1 VIGLL
6 AAAVLSASDAT
17 PPKLIPALVAAK
29 KKKKK
34 SSSSKSSSNTETSEG
49 IDLTAS
55 EPVTKTPESTATSDS
70 AEPVAEG
77 EVKKEEEASDGD
89 GPDFSVVTA
98 TTNGEGSNVIEA
110 AVGWPGVYA
119 GFWRGLL
126 SNIDVGARV
135 QFNWSPEGQLLAGAT
150 IAPGFKGLLLG
161 RMNLV
166 KVWKADVG
174 VEVAPGF
181 VVYLPPGVRPIWPG
195 VFFSV
200 AGLAS
205 MNVMEKL
212 NVGVRLETGVVG
224 IVGLGATIP
233 IFIGGGAEYALT
245 EQILLQARLKV
256 GAGIWTNGIGAAF
269 AFEGLLGAA
278 YKL

>member
-1 VIGLL
+1 MIAVL
-6 AAAVLSASDAT
+6 AAALLSASDAT
-17 PPKLIPALVAAK
+17 PPQLVPLLVTAK

-34 SSSSKSSSNTETSEG
+34 SASTRSTSTSETSEG

-55 EPVTKTPESTATSDS
+55 EPVTKTPESSTTTET
-70 AEPVAEG
+70 AEPAEG
-77 EVKKEEEASDGD
+77 EVKKEEEAADGD

-98 TTNGEGSNVIEA
+98 TTSGEGSNVIEA

-119 GFWRGLL
+119 GFWRGILTNL
-126 SNIDVGARV
+126 DVGARL

-150 IAPGFKGLLLG
+150 IAPGFKGLLLA
-161 RMNLV
+161 RYNIV
-166 KVWKADVG
+166 KVWKLDVG

-181 VVYLPPGVRPIWPG
+181 VVYIPPGVRPIWPG

-205 MNVMEKL
+205 LNVMEKL

-224 IVGLGATIP
+224 IVGLGASIP
-233 IFIGGGAEYALT
+233 IMIGGGAEYALT
-245 EQILLQARLKV
+245 EQILLQARLKL

-269 AFEGLLGAA
+269 AFEGLVGAA